1 MVTKEKILSAVN
13 EMPNEVDLDE
23 LFERLIFIQ
32 KVEEGLE
39 DARDGRVTSAEELL
53 KEVKTWGR

>member
-39 DARDGRVTSAEELL
+39 DSRDGRVTSAEELL

>member
-1 MVTKEKILSAVN
+1 MVTKEKVLASI
-13 EMPNEVDLDE
+13 EGMPNEFDLEE

-39 DARDGRVTSAEELL
+39 DARAGRVISAEELL
-53 KEVKTWGR
+53 KEVRTWGK